1 MVQLRKTTPYDH
13 STLYD
18 RTVQLELTRSC
29 TITYFHSFGGIG
41 SAGCAIQYFAR
52 FKTVTMIVAIAIV
65 ARALHSISASDL
77 FVCGIAG
84 QS

>member
-1 MVQLRKTTPYDH
+1 
-13 STLYD
+13 
-18 RTVQLELTRSC
+18 
-29 TITYFHSFGGIG
+29 
-41 SAGCAIQYFAR
+41 
-52 FKTVTMIVAIAIV
+52 MIVAIAIV